1 LMINSSIGDQL
12 AVETIL
18 DAAAKFAKHP

>member
-1 LMINSSIGDQL
+1 MINSSIGDEV

-18 DAAAKFAKHP
+18 EAAAKFAKRP